1 MRNYI
6 YGCTDYQADSET
18 GEIIS
23 LKGKNEKSLKQFINC
38 GGYYTVNLSWNSKY
52 NTYLVHRLIWEAFN
66 GPIPKGLQINHKDEN
81 KLNNCLSNLEMVT
94 PQYNVMYGTARK
106 RMVEKRSKPVRQLHN
121 NEVIK
126 DYPSVREA
134 GRQTGISSNNIW
146 RSCQTG
152 GTAGGFHWIYIV

>member
-23 LKGKNEKSLKQFINC
+23 LKGINEKSLKQFINNS
-38 GGYYTVNLSWNSKY
+38 GYYKVQLIWNSKY
-52 NTYLVHRLIWEAFN
+52 KNYYVHRLVWEAFN

-81 KLNNCLSNLEMVT
+81 KLNNCLNNLEMVT
-94 PQYNVMYGTARK
+94 PQYNTMYGTARK
-106 RMVEKRSKPVRQLHN
+106 RRVEKISKPVRQLRN

-126 DYPSVREA
+126 DYPSATEA
-134 GRQTGISSNNIW
+134 GRQTGIAQSSIC
-146 RSCQTG
+146 RCCRTG
-152 GTAGGFHWIYIV
+152 HTAGGFHWIYL